1 MICLAIERLSGKFNV
16 ISNSIKWHGKNKH
29 IFVSVFHFQIIPKKS
44 RTEDEHIA
52 VFEKK
57 TRDEK
62 SSDDGM
68 RGFAGRV
75 MRR

>member
-52 VFEKK
+52 VMIIRTKLIYPF
-57 TRDEK
+57 
-62 SSDDGM
+62 
-68 RGFAGRV
+68 
-75 MRR
+75 